1 MTLFDRYI
9 AVDWSAANTPRTG
22 RDSIWIAES
31 GRPSLNPPTR
41 DEAMA
46 IIRARL
52 AEGGRVML
60 GFDFVFGY
68 PRGAAEAITGVPRW
82 DALWAEIAAHV
93 VDRPDNSSNRFEVA
107 AAFNRRLG
115 ADHYW
120 GHPHQH
126 SYADLAPTKPA
137 HGYVA
142 VPERRLAEA
151 LARSAQPVWKLVG
164 AGAVGSQSL
173 LGIARLEQLRRDVPG
188 VAVWP
193 FETDFERRPA
203 PITLVEIY
211 PSLFPLTGHVLPRDR
226 EQVETCVAHFAA
238 LDASGRLGKVL
249 SAPADFDR
257 AVLLAEEGWIA
268 GVGHDL
274 ASLPLE
280 RAA

>member
-9 AVDWSAANTPRTG
+9 AVDWSAANAPRTG

-31 GRPSLNPPTR
+31 GRLSLNPATR
-41 DEAMA
+41 NEAMA
-46 IIRARL
+46 IIRERL
-52 AEGGRVML
+52 AEGGRIML

-68 PRGAAEAITGVPRW
+68 PRGAAAAIAGAPRW
-82 DALWAEIAAHV
+82 DALWAAIVAEV

-107 AAFNRRLG
+107 AAFNRRFG
-115 ADHYW
+115 VDHYW
-120 GHPHQH
+120 GHPQRHR
-126 SYADLAPTKPA
+126 YDDLAPKKPR

-142 VPERRLAEA
+142 VPERRYAEA

-173 LGIARLEQLRRDVPG
+173 LGIARLEQLRRDVPE

-193 FETDFERRPA
+193 FETDFERRLA

-211 PSLFPLTGHVLPRDR
+211 PSLFRLTGAVLPRDR
-226 EQVETCVAHFAA
+226 DQVETCVRRFAA
-238 LDASGRLGKVL
+238 LDAAGLLSKVL
-249 SAPADFDR
+249 SAPAEIDR
-257 AVLLAEEGWIA
+257 AVLLSEEGWIA
-268 GVGHDL
+268 CVGHDV
-274 ASLPLE
+274 ASMPLE